1 MFVGE
6 KLYSTVMIV
15 FFILFLVIFLG
26 SIFDNKSIIVVTTP
40 FLSIISLF
48 IVGVLLIFIYKFIIK
63 KVKKISPLSMRL
75 LYVSF

>member
-1 MFVGE
+1 MFVGK

-15 FFILFLVIFLG
+15 FSILFLVIFLS

>member
-1 MFVGE
+1 MFVGK

-15 FFILFLVIFLG
+15 FSILFLVIFLG

-75 LYVSF
+75 LYV

>member
-15 FFILFLVIFLG
+15 FSILFLVIFLG

>member
-1 MFVGE
+1 MFVRE

-15 FFILFLVIFLG
+15 FSILFLVIFLG

>member
-1 MFVGE
+1 MFVRE

-15 FFILFLVIFLG
+15 FSILFLVIFLG

-48 IVGVLLIFIYKFIIK
+48 IVLIFIYKFIIK

>member
-1 MFVGE
+1 MFVRE

-15 FFILFLVIFLG
+15 FSILFLVIFLG

-63 KVKKISPLSMRL
+63 KVKKISTLSMRL